1 MNTLKSLYVKRT
13 PEKRA
18 RQVFSSSSAALAVF
32 DGDIAAL
39 KIFPQGAD
47 HRLCCC

>member
-1 MNTLKSLYVKRT
+1 MFFSL
-13 PEKRA
+13 
-18 RQVFSSSSAALAVF
+18 VFATSEADNVFYASSAALAVF

-47 HRLCCC
+47 HRLCC